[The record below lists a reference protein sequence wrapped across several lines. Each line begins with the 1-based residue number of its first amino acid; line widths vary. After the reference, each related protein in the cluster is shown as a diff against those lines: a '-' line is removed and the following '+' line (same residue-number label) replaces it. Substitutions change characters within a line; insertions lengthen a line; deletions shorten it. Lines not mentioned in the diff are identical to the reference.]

1 MQLAIC
7 HYSKLPI
14 AFYRQATIMEEV
26 TIKTSTKYMIKTQV
40 TLLLQLLKLSVR
52 LGIIIAIGCV
62 VYFIYQIGFNDL
74 PLSQGLKDGAIALIM
89 IVCGAVISI
98 PLGGVLILVLF
109 DLIIVPIALLC
120 ERVYSFSLNN
130 NHVFV
135 VKNGKTIIDVP
146 KEDVKFTF
154 VNTTINGL
162 GGNDLGTSLRIEYI
176 TDNKTRKKEIN
187 LGRIPDEEK
196 LLLHIFVQQL

>member
-1 MQLAIC
+1 
-7 HYSKLPI
+7 
-14 AFYRQATIMEEV
+14 MEEV

-40 TLLLQLLKLSVR
+40 TSLLQLLKLSVR

-89 IVCGAVISI
+89 IVVGVISM
-98 PLGGVLILVLF
+98 PLSGVLILVLF
-109 DLIIVPIALLC
+109 DLIIVPIASLC